1 MNDERNPP
9 IDGEAGD
16 VASEGQEATASEPV
30 GNQAAMSN
38 LLTPGQPSSA
48 TSKILVVLF
57 GTVLVIGGIYVSSP
71 DNVSDNLSLERKGFD
86 DEDNRKHLLG
96 YKTPFI
102 AEGINDPE
110 IRPVS
115 KTRFA
120 AATPVIGVA
129 LEGKYRA
136 YPLVT
141 LLASFTREGSSGA
154 VINDKLGGK
163 LITVTSDSDVGLVR
177 VFRLAE
183 GSSRKKIGLWL
194 IGRGDGGGMLLG
206 FDTESD
212 FRQDAKEIPD
222 LEIQPFVE
230 QTLSEWRTSH
240 PETDVYVGEFPTP
253 DLQMEATLQHMTPE
267 ERDVADPLLAERDRK
282 NKILSPKK
290 KKRQDDAAKSSPPG
304 DAPVKPSSGLRES
317 DKKVKSQ

>member
-1 MNDERNPP
+1 MNDAGHVPN
-9 IDGEAGD
+9 DGEGGD
-16 VASEGQEATASEPV
+16 VDSNGQETTRSGRV
-30 GNQAAMSN
+30 DDQAAMSN

-96 YKTPFI
+96 YKTPWI
-102 AEGINDPE
+102 AEGINEPE

-120 AATPVIGVA
+120 AATPVIGIA
-129 LEGKYRA
+129 LEGKHRA

-141 LLASFTREGSSGA
+141 LLASFTREGRSGA
-154 VINDKLGGK
+154 VVNDKLGGK
-163 LITVTSDSDVGLVR
+163 LVTVTSDSDVGLIR

-183 GSSRKKIGLWL
+183 GSSRKKIELWL
-194 IGRGDGGGMLLG
+194 IGRDDGGGMLLS
-206 FDTESD
+206 FNTEND
-212 FRQDAKEIPD
+212 FRQDAEEIPD
-222 LEIQPFVE
+222 LEVQPFVE
-230 QTLSEWRTSH
+230 QTLSEWRTAH

-253 DLQMEATLQHMTPE
+253 DLQMEATLEHMTPE

-290 KKRQDDAAKSSPPG
+290 KKRQDDATKSSAAT
-304 DAPVKPSSGLRES
+304 DDRVKPSSGLREPGN
-317 DKKVKSQ
+317 KVKSQ

>member
-1 MNDERNPP
+1 MNDTGNVPN
-9 IDGEAGD
+9 DGETGD
-16 VASEGQEATASEPV
+16 P
-30 GNQAAMSN
+30 AAVSN

-86 DEDNRKHLLG
+86 DEDNRKHLVG
-96 YKTPFI
+96 YKTPWI
-102 AEGINDPE
+102 AEGINNPE

-120 AATPVIGVA
+120 DATPVIGITMG
-129 LEGKYRA
+129 GKHRA

-154 VINDKLGGK
+154 VVNDKLGGK
-163 LITVTSDSDVGLVR
+163 PVTVTSDSDIGLIR
-177 VFRLAE
+177 VFRLAQ
-183 GSSRKKIGLWL
+183 GSAKKKIGLWL
-194 IGRGDGGGMLLG
+194 IGRDDGGGMLLS
-206 FDTESD
+206 FNTESD
-212 FRQDAKEIPD
+212 FRQDAEKIPD
-222 LEIQPFVE
+222 LEVQPFVK
-230 QTLSEWRTSH
+230 QTLSEWRSAH

-304 DAPVKPSSGLRES
+304 DAPVKPSSGLRDS